1 MSKLLCRPHDPDQNG
16 LTMSIS
22 PETAGWKYVGF
33 EVYHLSP
40 GQTLEKPTGAMEVCL
55 VLLSGKADVSS
66 VKENW
71 TGLGERMDIFENK
84 PPYAV
89 YLPNQDQYRVTALT
103 DLELA
108 VCQAPG
114 SGNHPARM
122 ISPESMGR
130 ETRGITTN
138 IRHVCN
144 ILPETEPA
152 DSLLVVEVITPGGCW
167 SSYPPHKHD
176 SDKLPDE
183 SALEEIY
190 YHRLNPSQGFAF
202 QRVFTDDGDLDETM
216 TVHDRDTVMVPRG
229 YHPCGAPHGYDLYY
243 LNVMAGPKRIWK
255 FYNSPDHEWI
265 IEADRK
271 ASSAQN

>member
-40 GQTLEKPTGAMEVCL
+40 GQILEKPTGAMEVCL
-55 VLLSGKADVSS
+55 VLLRGKADVSS

-71 TGLGERMDIFENK
+71 TGLGERMDIFEDK

-114 SGNHPARM
+114 S
-122 ISPESMGR
+122 
-130 ETRGITTN
+130 
-138 IRHVCN
+138 
-144 ILPETEPA
+144 
-152 DSLLVVEVITPGGCW
+152 
-167 SSYPPHKHD
+167 
-176 SDKLPDE
+176 
-183 SALEEIY
+183 
-190 YHRLNPSQGFAF
+190 
-202 QRVFTDDGDLDETM
+202 
-216 TVHDRDTVMVPRG
+216 
-229 YHPCGAPHGYDLYY
+229 
-243 LNVMAGPKRIWK
+243 
-255 FYNSPDHEWI
+255 
-265 IEADRK
+265 
-271 ASSAQN
+271 